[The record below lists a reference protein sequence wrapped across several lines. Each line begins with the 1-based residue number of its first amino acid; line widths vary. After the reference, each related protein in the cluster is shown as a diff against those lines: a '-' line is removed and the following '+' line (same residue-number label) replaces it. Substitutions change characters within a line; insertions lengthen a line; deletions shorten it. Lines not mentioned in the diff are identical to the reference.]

1 MSRRLHKR
9 VCVAGIIMIA
19 VALCCCML
27 TAAVAQVRLR
37 RVPVTVKPL
46 PRVLRVPGF
55 LLLRAPDLQ
64 VAISGSSRAIQ
75 GEDIALKIVVFN
87 KGTANAPG
95 TNDTTA
101 GKAYMVDIV
110 LSQDTVIPVEWAT
123 QPVYA
128 GLTIDDFVEDM
139 LMLGA
144 RISNTQTIAPG
155 KQTTYTLST
164 HIPARTPPGIYYLA
178 AVVDAGE
185 NVAESKENNN
195 VAYYRIRIGASE
207 DPGTRIPP
215 AVDMWVMPYAVG
227 NTTINNIKNTGLTD
241 YVDTLS
247 GLNMVNAPFGSR
259 LGLRHGYDSRLPNAA
274 IAYYRWTYKP
284 VGASVWQEFTEP
296 VGVHYTKQVG
306 AVISFPVYTLGPHS
320 VNGMSLYEFKPHDP
334 PTIPGAITSWPTSDW
349 FGDIYSGF
357 LDSRAL
363 AKGKHEIKL
372 EVFDLSGNKVMPAAS
387 TFRFLV
393 PTGVAAG
400 GTITTAVASPTS
412 DGGFAFA
419 VYMDNRACGAY
430 IDPPAIGT
438 TTVAGEC
445 GFLLYD
451 SSIAASD
458 NAAKVRISFFATHPA
473 NRAVFNF
480 RIVRGI
486 NTASTAGGEVA
497 AGTAGVYTGDGHGHF
512 QHKFMRTQLLGAK
525 CPEKAAFSANL
536 HVYAKATNGW
546 HHRLNKLDA
555 HHVRAF
561 ALAPK

>member
-1 MSRRLHKR
+1 MLRRLHKR
-9 VCVAGIIMIA
+9 VCVAGIVMIA
-19 VALCCCML
+19 VGLCCSML
-27 TAAVAQVRLR
+27 TEAIAQVRAPA
-37 RVPVTVKPL
+37 RVPVRIQ
-46 PRVLRVPGF
+46 PRLLRVPGF
-55 LLLRAPDLQ
+55 LLPRAPDLQ
-64 VAISGSSRAIQ
+64 VAISGPSRAIQ

-87 KGTANAPG
+87 KGNANAPG
-95 TNDTTA
+95 TQDTTA

-128 GLTIDDFVEDM
+128 GLTKDDFVEDM

-144 RISNTQTIAPG
+144 RISNTGTIAPG

-164 HIPARTPPGIYYLA
+164 HIPGRTPPGIYYLA

-195 VAYYRIRIGASE
+195 VAYYRIRIGVSE

-215 AVDMWVMPYAVG
+215 RVDMWVMPYAVG
-227 NTTINNIKNTGLTD
+227 NTTINKIKSTGLTD

-259 LGLRHGYDSRLPNAA
+259 LGLRHGYDSRLPNTA
-274 IAYYRWTYKP
+274 IAYYRWTHRRP
-284 VGASVWQEFTEP
+284 GASAWQEFTEP
-296 VGVHYTKQVG
+296 VGVHYTKKVG

-363 AKGKHEIKL
+363 ANGKHEIKL
-372 EVFDLSGNKVMPAAS
+372 EVFDPSGNKVMPTAA

-400 GTITTAVASPTS
+400 GTITTAVGSPTS

-419 VYMDNRACGAY
+419 VHVDNRACGAY

-438 TTVAGEC
+438 TTVADEC

-451 SSIAASD
+451 PSIAASN

-473 NRAVFNF
+473 KRAMFRF
-480 RIVRGI
+480 RIVRGVK
-486 NTASTAGGEVA
+486 TASTAGGDVS
-497 AGTAGVYTGDGHGHF
+497 AGTAGVYSGDGNGHF
-512 QHKFMRTQLLGAK
+512 QHKFMRTELLGPK
-525 CPEKAAFSANL
+525 CPEKAAFAANL

-546 HHRLNKLDA
+546 HHRLNGLDA